1 MFYGCFSLT
10 YEAKGGTND
19 MASKNTAKITALYE
33 RLSRDDELQGES
45 NSILNQ
51 KRYLEDYARQ
61 NGFKNL
67 EHFTDD
73 GYSGTN
79 FNRPGFNRML
89 EAVEAG
95 RVETVIVKDM
105 SRFGRNYLQVGFY
118 TEIQF
123 PNKGVRFIAINN
135 SVDSANPT
143 DNDFTPFLNI
153 MNEWYAKDTSNKI
166 KAVFK
171 SRMQQGL
178 RCSGAVPYGY
188 YRKSND
194 KQTLYVDEEAAAVV
208 RRIFKLAAEGVGTS
222 KIADILTKDKVLLP
236 AAYSDRKNPGHS
248 KNIRYYDPYQWNATA
263 VAYILDRQEYL
274 GHTVLGKTIR
284 ENFKSKKRRKA
295 TADELLFF
303 PDTHEAIID
312 QDTWDMA
319 QRLRTRKAKSR
330 PDGSGYHRLSGLI
343 FCADCGARMGYSSP
357 ESQKGREHLDSSS
370 SFQCGNYRN
379 KHHGC
384 TSHYVK
390 ASVLEEAIL
399 AAIKMVSLHVLEN
412 EGVFLEELKAQYEAQ
427 MKLSNSEERKQ
438 LEKIQARVNE
448 LDTLI
453 QGLYEAKMDG
463 SLPERQVQRL
473 MSQYDTEQAGL
484 EEQAQ
489 ALQSKI
495 DEATP
500 STMQPERFLKLVH
513 KYQNFEELTDQM
525 VYEFIEKVEVHA
537 ATGGRTRF
545 RSQQIDIY
553 FNFIGMYLP
562 PVEPISE
569 EERVQRLEEE
579 MELHKKEKN
588 KRAGERR
595 QERIREMRQ
604 AVEAGDPEA
613 VAWMEKYRA
622 QRRAAGARRTA
633 QLKAAREAD
642 PEYMRKLEEKER
654 LRLEKLLEQE
664 QKRTEKACKK
674 GKESRAEL
682 KARADAGDP
691 EAIAKRE
698 ALLAR
703 ESKARQKSA
712 QKQKER
718 MKSDPVYA
726 VEIRERRKEYNR
738 RRTEQRKAE
747 LAELKRRAET
757 DPQAAQELAQHRAYY
772 AQKTNEY
779 NARLAAQA
787 EAGNESAIRKLEE
800 RRVRNI
806 ISAKA
811 SADVK
816 KQKEAIAV

>member
-1 MFYGCFSLT
+1 
-10 YEAKGGTND
+10 

-188 YRKSND
+188 YRKPND
-194 KQTLYVDEEAAAVV
+194 KQTLFVDEEAASVV

-222 KIADILTKDKVLLP
+222 KIADILAKDKVLLP

-274 GHTVLGKTIR
+274 GHTILGKTIR
-284 ENFKSKKRRKA
+284 DNFKSKKRRKA

-357 ESQKGREHLDSSS
+357 ESQKGREHLESSS

-412 EGVFLEELKAQYEAQ
+412 ETVFLEELKAQYEAQ
-427 MKLSNSEERKQ
+427 MKLSDSEERKQ

-489 ALQSKI
+489 ALQHKI
-495 DEATP
+495 DEVTP

-569 EERVQRLEEE
+569 EERMQRLEEE

-604 AVEAGDPEA
+604 AAEAGDPEA
-613 VAWMEKYRA
+613 VAWMEKYQA

-633 QLKAAREAD
+633 QMKASREAD
-642 PEYMRKLEEKER
+642 PEHIRKMEEKER
-654 LRLEKLLEQE
+654 R
-664 QKRTEKACKK
+664 
-674 GKESRAEL
+674 G
-682 KARADAGDP
+682 
-691 EAIAKRE
+691 
-698 ALLAR
+698 
-703 ESKARQKSA
+703 
-712 QKQKER
+712 
-718 MKSDPVYA
+718 SDPVYA
-726 VEIRERRKEYNR
+726 AEIRARKKEYNR

-747 LAELKRRAET
+747 LAELKKRAET
-757 DPQAAQELAQHRAYY
+757 DPQAARELAQRRAYY
-772 AQKTNEY
+772 AQKTKEY

-787 EAGNESAIRKLEE
+787 EAGNEAAIRKLEE
-800 RRVRNI
+800 RRARNI

-811 SADVK
+811 SADAK

>member
-1 MFYGCFSLT
+1 
-10 YEAKGGTND
+10 

-188 YRKSND
+188 YRKPDD
-194 KQTLYVDEEAAAVV
+194 KQTLYVDEEAASVV

-284 ENFKSKKRRKA
+284 DNFKSKKRRKA

-312 QDTWDMA
+312 QDIWDMA

-357 ESQKGREHLDSSS
+357 ESQKGREHMDSSS

-399 AAIKMVSLHVLEN
+399 AAVKMVSQHVLEN
-412 EGVFLEELKAQYEAQ
+412 EAVFLEELKAQYEAQ
-427 MKLSNSEERKQ
+427 MMLSGSEERKQ
-438 LEKIQARVNE
+438 LEKLQARVNE

-484 EEQAQ
+484 EEQVQ

-495 DEATP
+495 DEAAP

-513 KYQNFEELTDQM
+513 KYQEFEELTDQM

-545 RSQQIDIY
+545 RSKQIDIY

-562 PVEPISE
+562 PVEPVSE
-569 EERVQRLEEE
+569 EARMQQLEAE
-579 MELHKKEKN
+579 MEQNKKEKN
-588 KRAGERR
+588 KRAAERR
-595 QERIREMRQ
+595 RERIKAMRE
-604 AVEAGDPEA
+604 AAEAGDSEA
-613 VAWMEKYRA
+613 TAWVEKYQA

-633 QLKAAREAD
+633 QMKAAREVD
-642 PEYMRKLEEKER
+642 PEYIRKMEEKER
-654 LRLEKLLEQE
+654 R
-664 QKRTEKACKK
+664 
-674 GKESRAEL
+674 
-682 KARADAGDP
+682 
-691 EAIAKRE
+691 
-698 ALLAR
+698 
-703 ESKARQKSA
+703 
-712 QKQKER
+712 
-718 MKSDPVYA
+718 KSDPAYA
-726 VEIRERRKEYNR
+726 AEIRERKKEYNR
-738 RRTEQRKAE
+738 RRTEKRSVE

-772 AQKTNEY
+772 AQKTKEY

-787 EAGNESAIRKLEE
+787 EAGNEAAIRKLEE
-800 RRVRNI
+800 RRARNI

-811 SADVK
+811 SADAK
-816 KQKEAIAV
+816 KQKEAIAI